1 MATMRPCE
9 RVGLDFLGTAPHRFR
24 NSVELDVSPDQ
35 LWDVLTD
42 AAAWPEWASVIT
54 RVTWTSP
61 EPHGVGTTRTV
72 AMRGGLVGEEEFLAW
87 EPGRRMAFRFNAAST
102 SAVRAFA
109 ELYEIEPTPAGCRL
123 TWTLA
128 QEVGGPSRFTMPLG
142 RPLLDI
148 GFRRFLGNLQRYT
161 ARRFAT
167 A

>member
-1 MATMRPCE
+1 MRPCD
-9 RVGLDFLGTAPHRFR
+9 RVGLDFLGTAPHRFS

-72 AMRGGLVGEEEFLAW
+72 DMRGGLVGEEEFLAW

-128 QEVGGPSRFTMPLG
+128 QEVSGPSRLTMPLG
-142 RPLLDI
+142 RPLLDF